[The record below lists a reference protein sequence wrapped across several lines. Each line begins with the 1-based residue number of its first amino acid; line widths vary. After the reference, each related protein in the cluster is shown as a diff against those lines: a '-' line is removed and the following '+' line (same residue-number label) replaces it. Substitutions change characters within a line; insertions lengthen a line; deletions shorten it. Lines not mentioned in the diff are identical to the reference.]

1 MQRETLQTHPSTT
14 LNPLK
19 DAVGVTS
26 VDYSSQYNAL
36 SKKVDNLKNFVE
48 NGSAEGAMLAY
59 LPGLAEPK
67 YQGQIRGINEKKA
80 YADDTYTAQK
90 IAEFNIQLTN
100 NEYMNFHDVQICFPM
115 RIRKKTNVANDID
128 NTMITVN
135 NFFAHWIKEIDIKK
149 LGDDQ
154 PILPTIN
161 TVEIYKY
168 SDQILKHL
176 PSNDLEMIE
185 NDLLYSRKKVKIP
198 AAGGDR
204 RKKFTRPVAGNV
216 AAEPIANRTDA
227 NLNERIEKFGDQIGD
242 DYIYRIPLKYI
253 SELGFV
259 NQPVKFDTK
268 WKIFFEGEMSRL
280 FESKAQLATAATAIP
295 EPDVKIILTAA
306 PYLLYHQFN
315 LEDTYRT
322 YLEGALVS
330 SRKLRGG
337 LKLFPY
343 QKSYELV
350 AGGQSK
356 TFNFTNAFKQF
367 EFLEI
372 SLVWDK
378 SDQHATIY
386 DSYNAEIA
394 ATHIKSIKL
403 QNASNTYSEFN
414 TVKFDLTDEEDKY
427 NLYNQ
432 FRAFVTKTS
441 SILPDSEY
449 LHNKTA
455 QELVKRKDYFT
466 NSDEKIYIDLRR
478 GKGFTGEFE
487 RVNRDDSELSV
498 VIDLK
503 AAAAHKIRMYV
514 TGYYQAEYI
523 YTLTKNGLIMIH
535 KEYSVS
541 KIKNK

>member
-1 MQRETLQTHPSTT
+1 MQKETPQNHPSTT

-19 DAVGVTS
+19 DAAGVVS
-26 VDYSSQYNAL
+26 VDYSSQFNSL
-36 SKKVDNLKNFVE
+36 SKKVQNLKNFVE
-48 NGSAEGAMLAY
+48 DGSAEAGMLEY

-67 YQGQIRGINEKKA
+67 YQGQIKGINERKA
-80 YADDTYTAQK
+80 YADETYTNLK
-90 IAEFNIQLTN
+90 IAEFNIQLSN
-100 NEYMNFHDVQICFPM
+100 NEYMNFHNLEIVFPM
-115 RIRKKTNVANDID
+115 KIKKKTDDDDDLDA
-128 NTMITVN
+128 TLITVN
-135 NFFAHWIKEIDIKK
+135 NFFAHWIKEIEIKK

-176 PSNDLEMIE
+176 PKDSLKLIE
-185 NDLLYSRKKVKIP
+185 KDLLYSKKKVRISGNRDRRRKFV
-198 AAGGDR
+198 AAGGD
-204 RKKFTRPVAGNV
+204 VND
-216 AAEPIANRTDA
+216 RTDD
-227 NLNERIEKFGDQIGD
+227 NIDDRIEKFHDQLED
-242 DYIYRIPLKYI
+242 THYYRIPLKYI
-253 SELGFV
+253 TELGFV
-259 NQPVKFDTK
+259 NQPVKFNTK
-268 WKIFFEGEMSRL
+268 WRIIFESDMSRL

-295 EPDVKIILTAA
+295 TPDAKIILDSA
-306 PYLLYHQFN
+306 PYLFYHQFN

-343 QKSYELV
+343 QKSYEIV

-356 TFNFTNAFKQF
+356 TFTFTNAFKQF

-372 SLVWDK
+372 SLVYDS
-378 SDQHATIY
+378 SDQHLTIY
-386 DSYNAEIA
+386 DSYNVELA
-394 ATHIKSIKL
+394 ATKIKSIKL

-414 TVKFDLTDEEDKY
+414 TVKFDLEDEEDKY
-427 NLYNQ
+427 NLFNQ
-432 FRAFVTKTS
+432 FRSWVTKS
-441 SILPDSEY
+441 SSVVPTSEY
-449 LHNKTA
+449 VHNKTA
-455 QELVKRKDYFT
+455 QELPSRSDYFS
-466 NSDEKIYIDLRR
+466 NSDERVYIDLRR

-503 AAAAHKIRMYV
+503 AAATRKLRIYV

-523 YTLTKNGLIMIH
+523 YTLSKNGLIMIH

>member
-1 MQRETLQTHPSTT
+1 MQKETPQNHLSTT

-19 DAVGVTS
+19 DSIGVVS
-26 VDYSSQYNAL
+26 VDYSSQFNAL
-36 SKKVDNLKNFVE
+36 SKKVENLKNFVE
-48 NGSAEGAMLAY
+48 NGSAEGAMLQY

-67 YQGQIRGINEKKA
+67 YQGQIKGINERKA
-80 YADDTYTAQK
+80 FADETYTAQK
-90 IAEFNIQLTN
+90 IAEFNIQLSN
-100 NEYMNFHDVQICFPM
+100 NEYMNFHNLQICFPLK
-115 RIRKKTNVANDID
+115 IKKKTNVNNDID

-168 SDQILKHL
+168 SDQILKYL
-176 PSNDLEMIE
+176 PSDALELIE
-185 NDLLYSRKKVKIP
+185 NDLLYSKKKVKLP
-198 AAGGDR
+198 DGEDR
-204 RKKFTRPVAGNV
+204 RKKFIAAGGD
-216 AAEPIANRTDA
+216 ADERTDD
-227 NLNERIEKFGDQIGD
+227 NLDQRIEKFQNQLKNVFV
-242 DYIYRIPLKYI
+242 YRIPLKYI
-253 SELGFV
+253 CELRFV

-268 WKIFFEGEMSRL
+268 WRIIFEGDMSRL
-280 FESKAQLATAATAIP
+280 FESKANLADANTAIP
-295 EPDVKIILTAA
+295 APDVKIILDSA
-306 PYLLYHQFN
+306 PFLLYHQFN

-337 LKLFPY
+337 IKLFPY
-343 QKSYELV
+343 QKSYEIV
-350 AGGQSK
+350 AGAQSK

-367 EFLEI
+367 EYLEI
-372 SLVWDK
+372 SLVYDK
-378 SDQHATIY
+378 SDQHVTIY

-394 ATHIKSIKL
+394 ATHIKSVKL

-414 TVKFDLTDEEDKY
+414 TVKFDLEDDDDKY

-432 FRAFVTKTS
+432 FRAWVTKGS
-441 SILPDSEY
+441 SIVPDSEFI
-449 LHNKTA
+449 HNKTA
-455 QELVKRKDYFT
+455 QEITKRKDYFS
-466 NSDEKIYIDLRR
+466 NSDERIYIDLRR

-503 AAAAHKIRMYV
+503 AAAADKMRIYL

-535 KEYSVS
+535 KEYGVS

>member
-1 MQRETLQTHPSTT
+1 MQKETPQIHPSTT

-19 DAVGVTS
+19 DAAGVVS
-26 VDYSSQYNAL
+26 VDYSSQFNAL
-36 SKKVDNLKNFVE
+36 SKKVENLKNFVE
-48 NGSAEGAMLAY
+48 TGSAEAGMLEY

-67 YQGQIRGINEKKA
+67 YQGQIKGINERKA
-80 YADDTYTAQK
+80 YADETYTGLK
-90 IAEFNIQLTN
+90 IAEFNIQLSN
-100 NEYMNFHDVQICFPM
+100 NEYMNFHNLQIVFPM
-115 RIRKKTNVANDID
+115 KIKKRTDD
-128 NTMITVN
+128 DDDLDGTLITVN

-176 PSNDLEMIE
+176 PKDSLKLIE
-185 NDLLYSRKKVKIP
+185 KDLLYSKKKVKLP
-198 AAGGDR
+198 DNRDRRRKFVAAGGD
-204 RKKFTRPVAGNV
+204 
-216 AAEPIANRTDA
+216 ANDRTDD
-227 NLNERIEKFGDQIGD
+227 NLDQRIEKFHDQLENT
-242 DYIYRIPLKYI
+242 YYYRIPLKYI
-253 SELGFV
+253 CELGFV
-259 NQPVKFDTK
+259 NQPVKFNTK
-268 WKIFFEGEMSRL
+268 WRIIFESDMSRL

-295 EPDVKIILTAA
+295 TPDAKIILDSA
-306 PYLLYHQFN
+306 PYLFYHQFN

-343 QKSYELV
+343 QKSYEIV
-350 AGGQSK
+350 TGGQSK
-356 TFNFTNAFKQF
+356 TFTFTNAFKQF

-372 SLVWDK
+372 SLVYDS
-378 SDQHATIY
+378 SDQHLTIY
-386 DSYNAEIA
+386 DSYNAEVA
-394 ATHIKSIKL
+394 ATKIKSIKL

-414 TVKFDLTDEEDKY
+414 TVKFDLEDEEDKY
-427 NLYNQ
+427 NLFNQ
-432 FRAFVTKTS
+432 FRSWVTKS
-441 SILPDSEY
+441 SSVVPSSEY
-449 LHNKTA
+449 IHNETA
-455 QELVKRKDYFT
+455 QELPSRSDYFSD
-466 NSDEKIYIDLRR
+466 SDERVYIDLRR

-503 AAAAHKIRMYV
+503 AAATRKMRIYV

-523 YTLTKNGLIMIH
+523 YTLSKNGLIMFH

>member
-1 MQRETLQTHPSTT
+1 MQKETPQIHPSTT

-19 DAVGVTS
+19 DAAGVVS
-26 VDYSSQYNAL
+26 VDYSSQFNAL
-36 SKKVDNLKNFVE
+36 SKKVENLKNFVE
-48 NGSAEGAMLAY
+48 NGTAEAGMLEY

-67 YQGQIRGINEKKA
+67 YQGQIKGINERKA
-80 YADDTYTAQK
+80 YADETYTNLK
-90 IAEFNIQLTN
+90 IAEFNIQLSN
-100 NEYMNFHDVQICFPM
+100 NEYMNFHNLQIVFPM
-115 RIRKKTNVANDID
+115 KIKKKTDDDDDLDA
-128 NTMITVN
+128 TLMTVN

-176 PSNDLEMIE
+176 PKDSLKLIE
-185 NDLLYSRKKVKIP
+185 KDLLYSKKKVKLP
-198 AAGGDR
+198 DNRDRRRKFVAAGGD
-204 RKKFTRPVAGNV
+204 
-216 AAEPIANRTDA
+216 ANDRTDD
-227 NLNERIEKFGDQIGD
+227 NLDQRIEKFHDQLENT
-242 DYIYRIPLKYI
+242 YYYRIPLKYI
-253 SELGFV
+253 CELGFV
-259 NQPVKFDTK
+259 NQPVKFNTK
-268 WKIFFEGEMSRL
+268 WRIIFESDMSRL

-295 EPDVKIILTAA
+295 TPDAKIILDSA
-306 PYLLYHQFN
+306 PYLFYHQFN

-343 QKSYELV
+343 QKSYEIV
-350 AGGQSK
+350 TGGQSK
-356 TFNFTNAFKQF
+356 TFTFTNAFKQF

-372 SLVWDK
+372 SLVYDS
-378 SDQHATIY
+378 SDQHLTIY
-386 DSYNAEIA
+386 DSYNAEVA
-394 ATHIKSIKL
+394 ATKIKSIKL

-414 TVKFDLTDEEDKY
+414 TVKFDLEDEEDKY
-427 NLYNQ
+427 NLFNQ
-432 FRAFVTKTS
+432 FRSWVTKS
-441 SILPDSEY
+441 SSVVPSSEY
-449 LHNKTA
+449 IHNETA
-455 QELVKRKDYFT
+455 QELPSRSDYFSD
-466 NSDEKIYIDLRR
+466 SDERVYIDLRR

-503 AAAAHKIRMYV
+503 AAATRKMRIYV

-523 YTLTKNGLIMIH
+523 YTLSKNGLIMFH

>member
-1 MQRETLQTHPSTT
+1 MQKETPQNHPSTT

-19 DAVGVTS
+19 DAAGVVS
-26 VDYSSQYNAL
+26 VDYSSQFNSL
-36 SKKVDNLKNFVE
+36 SKKVQNLKNFVE
-48 NGSAEGAMLAY
+48 DGSAEAGMLEY

-67 YQGQIRGINEKKA
+67 YQGQIKGINERKA
-80 YADDTYTAQK
+80 YADETYTNLK
-90 IAEFNIQLTN
+90 IAEFNIQLSN
-100 NEYMNFHDVQICFPM
+100 NEYMNFHNLEIVFPM
-115 RIRKKTNVANDID
+115 KIKKKTDDDDDLDA
-128 NTMITVN
+128 TLITVN
-135 NFFAHWIKEIDIKK
+135 NFFAHWIKEIEIKK

-176 PSNDLEMIE
+176 PKDSLKLIE
-185 NDLLYSRKKVKIP
+185 KDLLYSKKKVRISGNRDRRRKFV
-198 AAGGDR
+198 AAGGD
-204 RKKFTRPVAGNV
+204 VND
-216 AAEPIANRTDA
+216 RTDD
-227 NLNERIEKFGDQIGD
+227 NIDDRIEKFHDQLED
-242 DYIYRIPLKYI
+242 THYYRIPLKYI
-253 SELGFV
+253 TELGFV
-259 NQPVKFDTK
+259 NQPVKFNTK
-268 WKIFFEGEMSRL
+268 WRIIFESDMSRL

-295 EPDVKIILTAA
+295 TPDAKIILDSA
-306 PYLLYHQFN
+306 PYLFYHQFN

-343 QKSYELV
+343 QKSYEIV
-350 AGGQSK
+350 TGGQSK
-356 TFNFTNAFKQF
+356 TFTFTNAFKQF

-372 SLVWDK
+372 SLVYDS
-378 SDQHATIY
+378 SDQHLTIY
-386 DSYNAEIA
+386 DSYNVELA
-394 ATHIKSIKL
+394 ATKIKSIKL

-414 TVKFDLTDEEDKY
+414 TVKFDLEDEEDKY
-427 NLYNQ
+427 NLFNQ
-432 FRAFVTKTS
+432 FRSWVTKGS
-441 SILPDSEY
+441 SVVPSSEY
-449 LHNKTA
+449 VHNKTA
-455 QELVKRKDYFT
+455 QELPSRSDYFS
-466 NSDEKIYIDLRR
+466 NSDERVYIDLRR

-503 AAAAHKIRMYV
+503 AAATRKLRIYV

-523 YTLTKNGLIMIH
+523 YTLSKNGLIMIH

>member
-1 MQRETLQTHPSTT
+1 MQRETLQSHPSTT

-59 LPGLAEPK
+59 LPGLADPK
-67 YQGQIRGINEKKA
+67 YQGQIKGINEKKA
-80 YADDTYTAQK
+80 YADETYTAQK

-176 PSNDLEMIE
+176 PPDDLEMIE
-185 NDLLYSRKKVKIP
+185 NDLLYSREKVKIP

-204 RKKFTRPVAGNV
+204 RKHRTRPAAGNV
-216 AAEPIANRTDA
+216 AAEPVANRTDA
-227 NLNERIEKFGDQIGD
+227 NLEKRIEKFGDQIGD

-280 FESKAQLATAATAIP
+280 FESKAQLAQNAAIP
-295 EPDVKIILTAA
+295 QPDAKIILTAA

-378 SDQHATIY
+378 SDQHSTIY

-455 QELVKRKDYFT
+455 QKLVKRKDYFT

-503 AAAAHKIRMYV
+503 AAAPNKIRMYV

>member
-204 RKKFTRPVAGNV
+204 RKKYTRLAAGNV

-356 TFNFTNAFKQF
+356 TFSFTNAFKQF

-378 SDQHATIY
+378 SDQHTTIY

-394 ATHIKSIKL
+394 ATHIKTIKL

-503 AAAAHKIRMYV
+503 APAAHKIRMYV

>member
-1 MQRETLQTHPSTT
+1 MQKETPQNHPSTT

-19 DAVGVTS
+19 DAAGVVS
-26 VDYSSQYNAL
+26 VDYSSQFNSL
-36 SKKVDNLKNFVE
+36 SKKVQNLKNFVE
-48 NGSAEGAMLAY
+48 DGSAEAGMLEY

-67 YQGQIRGINEKKA
+67 YQGQIKGINERKA
-80 YADDTYTAQK
+80 YADETYTNLK
-90 IAEFNIQLTN
+90 IAEFNIQLSN
-100 NEYMNFHDVQICFPM
+100 NEYMNFHNLEIVFPM
-115 RIRKKTNVANDID
+115 KIKKKTDDDDDLDA
-128 NTMITVN
+128 TLITVN
-135 NFFAHWIKEIDIKK
+135 NFFAHWIKEIEIKK

-176 PSNDLEMIE
+176 PKDSLKLIE
-185 NDLLYSRKKVKIP
+185 KDLLYSKKKVRISGNRDRRRKFV
-198 AAGGDR
+198 AAGGD
-204 RKKFTRPVAGNV
+204 VND
-216 AAEPIANRTDA
+216 RTDD
-227 NLNERIEKFGDQIGD
+227 NIDDRIEKFHDQLED
-242 DYIYRIPLKYI
+242 THYYRIPLKYI
-253 SELGFV
+253 CELGFV
-259 NQPVKFDTK
+259 NQPVKFNTK
-268 WKIFFEGEMSRL
+268 WRIIFESDMSRL

-295 EPDVKIILTAA
+295 TPDAKIILDSA
-306 PYLLYHQFN
+306 PYLFYHQFN

-343 QKSYELV
+343 QKSYEIV
-350 AGGQSK
+350 TGGQSK
-356 TFNFTNAFKQF
+356 TFTFTNAFKQF

-372 SLVWDK
+372 SLVYDS
-378 SDQHATIY
+378 SDQHLTIY
-386 DSYNAEIA
+386 DSYNVELA
-394 ATHIKSIKL
+394 ATKIKSIKL

-414 TVKFDLTDEEDKY
+414 TVKFDLEDEEDKY
-427 NLYNQ
+427 NLFNQ
-432 FRAFVTKTS
+432 FRAWVTKGS
-441 SILPDSEY
+441 SVVPSSEY
-449 LHNKTA
+449 IHNKTA
-455 QELVKRKDYFT
+455 QELPSRSDYFS
-466 NSDEKIYIDLRR
+466 NSDERVYIDLRR

-503 AAAAHKIRMYV
+503 AAATRKLRIYV

-523 YTLTKNGLIMIH
+523 YTLSKNGLIMIH

>member
-1 MQRETLQTHPSTT
+1 MQKETPQNHPSTT

-19 DAVGVTS
+19 DAAGVVS
-26 VDYSSQYNAL
+26 VDYSSQFNSL
-36 SKKVDNLKNFVE
+36 SKKVQNLKNFVE
-48 NGSAEGAMLAY
+48 DGSAEAGMLEY

-67 YQGQIRGINEKKA
+67 YQGQLKGINERKA
-80 YADDTYTAQK
+80 YADETYTNLK
-90 IAEFNIQLTN
+90 IAEFNIQLSN
-100 NEYMNFHDVQICFPM
+100 NEYMNFHNLEIVFPM
-115 RIRKKTNVANDID
+115 KIKKKTDDDDDLDA
-128 NTMITVN
+128 TLITVN
-135 NFFAHWIKEIDIKK
+135 NFFAHWIKEIEIKK

-176 PSNDLEMIE
+176 PKDSLKLIE
-185 NDLLYSRKKVKIP
+185 KDLLYSKKKVRISGNRDRRRKFV
-198 AAGGDR
+198 AAGGD
-204 RKKFTRPVAGNV
+204 VND
-216 AAEPIANRTDA
+216 RTDD
-227 NLNERIEKFGDQIGD
+227 NIDDRIEKFHDQLED
-242 DYIYRIPLKYI
+242 THYYRIPLKYI
-253 SELGFV
+253 TELGFV
-259 NQPVKFDTK
+259 NQPVKFNTK
-268 WKIFFEGEMSRL
+268 WRIIFESDMSRL

-295 EPDVKIILTAA
+295 TPDAKIILDSA
-306 PYLLYHQFN
+306 PYLFYHQFN

-343 QKSYELV
+343 QKSYEIV
-350 AGGQSK
+350 TGGQSK
-356 TFNFTNAFKQF
+356 TFTFTNAFKQF

-372 SLVWDK
+372 SLVYDS
-378 SDQHATIY
+378 SDQHLTIY
-386 DSYNAEIA
+386 DSYNVELA
-394 ATHIKSIKL
+394 ATKIKSIKL

-414 TVKFDLTDEEDKY
+414 TVKFDLEDEEDKY
-427 NLYNQ
+427 NLFNQ
-432 FRAFVTKTS
+432 FRAWVTKGS
-441 SILPDSEY
+441 SVVPSSEY
-449 LHNKTA
+449 IHNKTA
-455 QELVKRKDYFT
+455 QELPSRSDYFS
-466 NSDEKIYIDLRR
+466 NSDERVYIDLRR

-503 AAAAHKIRMYV
+503 AAATRKLRIYV

-523 YTLTKNGLIMIH
+523 YTLSKNGLIMIH

>member
-1 MQRETLQTHPSTT
+1 MQRETPQNHPSTT

-26 VDYSSQYNAL
+26 VDYSSQYNSL
-36 SKKVDNLKNFVE
+36 SKKVDNLKKFVE
-48 NGSAEGAMLAY
+48 TGSAEGAMLAY

-67 YQGQIRGINEKKA
+67 YQGQIKGINERKA
-80 YADDTYTAQK
+80 YADETYSAQK
-90 IAEFNIQLTN
+90 VAEFNIQLSN

-115 RIRKKTNVANDID
+115 KIKKKSNVANDID
-128 NTMITVN
+128 DDLITVN

-154 PILPTIN
+154 PTLPTIN
-161 TVEIYKY
+161 TVEVYKY
-168 SDQILKHL
+168 SDQILKYL
-176 PSNDLEMIE
+176 PSDDLAIIE
-185 NDLLYSRKKVKIP
+185 NDLLYSKKKVRIP

-204 RKKFTRPVAGNV
+204 RKKFTADN
-216 AAEPIANRTDA
+216 AADPATNRTDD
-227 NLNERIEKFGDQIGD
+227 NLEQRIEKFHDQIQD

-253 SELGFV
+253 TELGFV

-268 WKIFFEGEMSRL
+268 WKIFFEGDMSRL
-280 FESKAQLATAATAIP
+280 FESKDNLANANTAIP
-295 EPDVKIILTAA
+295 QPDAKIILNSA

-350 AGGQSK
+350 AGAQSK

-372 SLVWDK
+372 SLLWDK
-378 SDQHATIY
+378 SEQHSTIY

-414 TVKFDLTDEEDKY
+414 TVKFDLTDDEDKY

-432 FRAFVTKTS
+432 FRAWVTKGS
-441 SILPDSEY
+441 SIVPDSEF

-455 QELVKRKDYFT
+455 QELTKRKDYFT
-466 NSDEKIYIDLRR
+466 NSDERMYIDLRR

-503 AAAAHKIRMYV
+503 AAAAHKMRIYV

>member
-1 MQRETLQTHPSTT
+1 MQKETPQNHPSTT

-19 DAVGVTS
+19 DAAGVVS
-26 VDYSSQYNAL
+26 VDYSSQFNSL
-36 SKKVDNLKNFVE
+36 SKKVQNLKNFVE
-48 NGSAEGAMLAY
+48 DGSAEAGMLEY

-67 YQGQIRGINEKKA
+67 YQGQIKGINERKA
-80 YADDTYTAQK
+80 YADETYTNLK
-90 IAEFNIQLTN
+90 IAEFNIQLSN
-100 NEYMNFHDVQICFPM
+100 NEYMNFHNLEIVFPM
-115 RIRKKTNVANDID
+115 KIKKKTDDDDDLDA
-128 NTMITVN
+128 TLITVN
-135 NFFAHWIKEIDIKK
+135 NFFAHWIKEIEIKK

-176 PSNDLEMIE
+176 PKDSLKLIE
-185 NDLLYSRKKVKIP
+185 KDLLYSKKKVRISGNRDRRRKFV
-198 AAGGDR
+198 AAGGD
-204 RKKFTRPVAGNV
+204 VND
-216 AAEPIANRTDA
+216 RTDD
-227 NLNERIEKFGDQIGD
+227 NIDDRIEKFHDQLED
-242 DYIYRIPLKYI
+242 THYYRIPLKYI
-253 SELGFV
+253 TELGFV
-259 NQPVKFDTK
+259 NQPVKFNTK
-268 WKIFFEGEMSRL
+268 WRIIFESDMSRL

-295 EPDVKIILTAA
+295 TPDAKIILDSA
-306 PYLLYHQFN
+306 PYLFYHQFN

-343 QKSYELV
+343 QKSYEIV

-356 TFNFTNAFKQF
+356 TFTFTNAFKQF

-372 SLVWDK
+372 SLVYDS
-378 SDQHATIY
+378 SDQHLTIY
-386 DSYNAEIA
+386 DSYNVELA
-394 ATHIKSIKL
+394 ATKIKSIKL

-414 TVKFDLTDEEDKY
+414 TVKFDLEDEEDKY
-427 NLYNQ
+427 NLFNQ
-432 FRAFVTKTS
+432 FRAWVTKGS
-441 SILPDSEY
+441 SVVPSSEY
-449 LHNKTA
+449 IHNKTA
-455 QELVKRKDYFT
+455 QELPSRSDYFS
-466 NSDEKIYIDLRR
+466 NSDERVYIDLRR

-503 AAAAHKIRMYV
+503 AAATRKLRIYV

-523 YTLTKNGLIMIH
+523 YTLSKNGLIMIH

>member
-1 MQRETLQTHPSTT
+1 MQKETPQIHPSTT

-19 DAVGVTS
+19 DAAGVVS
-26 VDYSSQYNAL
+26 VDYSSQFNAL
-36 SKKVDNLKNFVE
+36 SKKVENLKNFVE
-48 NGSAEGAMLAY
+48 TGSAEAGMLEY

-67 YQGQIRGINEKKA
+67 YQGQIKGINERKA
-80 YADDTYTAQK
+80 YADETYTGLK
-90 IAEFNIQLTN
+90 IAEFNIQLSN
-100 NEYMNFHDVQICFPM
+100 NEYMNFHNLEIVFPM
-115 RIRKKTNVANDID
+115 KIKKKTDDDDDLDA
-128 NTMITVN
+128 TLMTVN

-176 PSNDLEMIE
+176 PKDSLKLIE
-185 NDLLYSRKKVKIP
+185 KDLLYSKKKVKLP
-198 AAGGDR
+198 DNRDRRRKFVAAGGD
-204 RKKFTRPVAGNV
+204 
-216 AAEPIANRTDA
+216 ANDRTDD
-227 NLNERIEKFGDQIGD
+227 NLDQRIEKFHDQLENT
-242 DYIYRIPLKYI
+242 YYYRIPLKYI
-253 SELGFV
+253 CELGFV
-259 NQPVKFDTK
+259 NQPVKFNTK
-268 WKIFFEGEMSRL
+268 WRIIFESDMSRL

-295 EPDVKIILTAA
+295 TPDAKIILDSA
-306 PYLLYHQFN
+306 PYLFYHQFN

-343 QKSYELV
+343 QKSYEIV
-350 AGGQSK
+350 TGGQSK
-356 TFNFTNAFKQF
+356 TFTFTNAFKQF

-372 SLVWDK
+372 SLVYDS
-378 SDQHATIY
+378 SDQHLTIY
-386 DSYNAEIA
+386 DSYNAEVA
-394 ATHIKSIKL
+394 ATKIKSIKL

-414 TVKFDLTDEEDKY
+414 TVKFDLEDEEDKY
-427 NLYNQ
+427 NLFNQ
-432 FRAFVTKTS
+432 FRSWVTKS
-441 SILPDSEY
+441 SSVVPSSEY
-449 LHNKTA
+449 IHNETA
-455 QELVKRKDYFT
+455 QELPSRSDYFSD
-466 NSDEKIYIDLRR
+466 SDERVYIDLRR

-503 AAAAHKIRMYV
+503 AAATRKMRIYV

-523 YTLTKNGLIMIH
+523 YTLSKNGLIMFH

>member
-1 MQRETLQTHPSTT
+1 MQRETLQSHPSTT

-48 NGSAEGAMLAY
+48 TGSAEGAMLAY
-59 LPGLAEPK
+59 LPGLADPK
-67 YQGQIRGINEKKA
+67 YQGQIKGINEKKA
-80 YADDTYTAQK
+80 YADDTYTGKK

-115 RIRKKTNVANDID
+115 RIRKKTNAANDID

-135 NFFAHWIKEIDIKK
+135 NFFAHWIKEIDTKK

-154 PILPTIN
+154 AILPTIN

-176 PSNDLEMIE
+176 PSDDLEMIE
-185 NDLLYSRKKVKIP
+185 NDLLYSKKKVRIP

-204 RKKFTRPVAGNV
+204 RKKFTRAAAGNV
-216 AAEPIANRTDA
+216 AAEPIANRTDE
-227 NLNERIEKFGDQIGD
+227 NLSQRIQKFGNQIGD
-242 DYIYRIPLKYI
+242 DYIYRIPLKFI

-280 FESKAQLATAATAIP
+280 FESNAQLATANTAIP
-295 EPDVKIILTAA
+295 QPDAQIILTAA

-378 SDQHATIY
+378 SDQHSTIY

-455 QELVKRKDYFT
+455 QELVKRSNYFT

-503 AAAAHKIRMYV
+503 AAAPHKIRMYV

>member
-1 MQRETLQTHPSTT
+1 MQKETPQNHPSTT

-19 DAVGVTS
+19 DAAGVVS
-26 VDYSSQYNAL
+26 VDYSSQFNSL
-36 SKKVDNLKNFVE
+36 SKKVQNLKNFVE
-48 NGSAEGAMLAY
+48 DGSAEAGMLEY

-67 YQGQIRGINEKKA
+67 YQGQIKGINERKA
-80 YADDTYTAQK
+80 YADETYTNLK
-90 IAEFNIQLTN
+90 IAEFNIQLSN
-100 NEYMNFHDVQICFPM
+100 NEYMNFHNLEIVFPM
-115 RIRKKTNVANDID
+115 KIKKKTDDDDDLDA
-128 NTMITVN
+128 TLITVN
-135 NFFAHWIKEIDIKK
+135 NFFAHWIKEIEIKK

-176 PSNDLEMIE
+176 PKDSLKLIE
-185 NDLLYSRKKVKIP
+185 KDLLYSKKKVRISGNRDRRRKFV
-198 AAGGDR
+198 AAGGD
-204 RKKFTRPVAGNV
+204 VND
-216 AAEPIANRTDA
+216 RTDD
-227 NLNERIEKFGDQIGD
+227 NIDDRIEKFHDQLED
-242 DYIYRIPLKYI
+242 THYYRIPLKYI
-253 SELGFV
+253 TELGFV
-259 NQPVKFDTK
+259 NQPVKFNTK
-268 WKIFFEGEMSRL
+268 WRIIFESDMSRL

-295 EPDVKIILTAA
+295 TPDAKIILDSA
-306 PYLLYHQFN
+306 PYLFYHQFN

-343 QKSYELV
+343 QKSYEIV
-350 AGGQSK
+350 IGGQSK
-356 TFNFTNAFKQF
+356 TFTFTNAFKQF

-372 SLVWDK
+372 SLVYDS
-378 SDQHATIY
+378 SDQHLTIY
-386 DSYNAEIA
+386 DSYNVELA
-394 ATHIKSIKL
+394 ATKIKSIKL

-414 TVKFDLTDEEDKY
+414 TVKFDLEDEEDKY
-427 NLYNQ
+427 NLFNQ
-432 FRAFVTKTS
+432 FRAWVTKGS
-441 SILPDSEY
+441 SVVPSSEY
-449 LHNKTA
+449 IHNKTA
-455 QELVKRKDYFT
+455 QELPSRSDYFS
-466 NSDEKIYIDLRR
+466 NSDERVYIDLRR

-503 AAAAHKIRMYV
+503 AAATRKLRIYV

-523 YTLTKNGLIMIH
+523 YTLSKNGLIMIH

>member
-1 MQRETLQTHPSTT
+1 MQKETPQIHPSTT

-19 DAVGVTS
+19 DAAGVVS
-26 VDYSSQYNAL
+26 VDYSSQFNAL
-36 SKKVDNLKNFVE
+36 SKKVENLKNFVE
-48 NGSAEGAMLAY
+48 TGSAEAGMLEY

-67 YQGQIRGINEKKA
+67 YQGQIKGINERKA
-80 YADDTYTAQK
+80 YADETYTGLK
-90 IAEFNIQLTN
+90 IAEFNIQLSN
-100 NEYMNFHDVQICFPM
+100 NEYMNFHNLEIVFPM
-115 RIRKKTNVANDID
+115 KIKKKTDDDDDLDA
-128 NTMITVN
+128 TLITVN
-135 NFFAHWIKEIDIKK
+135 NFFAHWIKEIEIKK

-176 PSNDLEMIE
+176 PKDSLKLIE
-185 NDLLYSRKKVKIP
+185 KDLLYSKKKVKLP
-198 AAGGDR
+198 DNRDRRRKFVAAGGD
-204 RKKFTRPVAGNV
+204 
-216 AAEPIANRTDA
+216 ANDRTDD
-227 NLNERIEKFGDQIGD
+227 NLDQRIEKFHDQLENT
-242 DYIYRIPLKYI
+242 YYYRIPLKYI
-253 SELGFV
+253 CELGFV
-259 NQPVKFDTK
+259 NQPVKFNTK
-268 WKIFFEGEMSRL
+268 WRIIFESDMSRL

-295 EPDVKIILTAA
+295 TPDAKIILDSA
-306 PYLLYHQFN
+306 PYLFYHQFN

-343 QKSYELV
+343 QKSYEIV
-350 AGGQSK
+350 TGGQSK
-356 TFNFTNAFKQF
+356 TFTFTNAFKQF

-372 SLVWDK
+372 SLVYDS
-378 SDQHATIY
+378 SDQHLTIY
-386 DSYNAEIA
+386 DSYNAEVA
-394 ATHIKSIKL
+394 ATKIKSIKL

-414 TVKFDLTDEEDKY
+414 TVKFDLEDEEDKY
-427 NLYNQ
+427 NLFNQ
-432 FRAFVTKTS
+432 FRSWVTKS
-441 SILPDSEY
+441 SSVVPSSEY
-449 LHNKTA
+449 IHNETA
-455 QELVKRKDYFT
+455 QELPSRSDYFSD
-466 NSDEKIYIDLRR
+466 SDERVYIDLRR

-503 AAAAHKIRMYV
+503 AAATRKMRIYV

-523 YTLTKNGLIMIH
+523 YTLSKNGLIMFH